1 MKIEF
6 DALIQKFG
14 DMGEKTG
21 WRYFII
27 SSSLAQELKPGN
39 KKAFRVKGFLDTVPV
54 KEFAV
59 MPMGDGDFIFA
70 LKADLR
76 KQLRKEAGATI
87 HVDLELDTDPF
98 IPNSDLMDCLS
109 DAPDAHQYFNSLTP
123 SHQRYFSKWI
133 SDAKTMETKERRILT
148 CLKALEMKWDYGQMI
163 RNSKKILS

>member
-1 MKIEF
+1 MKIQFE
-6 DALIQKFG
+6 ALIQKFG

-27 SSSLAQELKPGN
+27 PSSLALELKPGN
-39 KKAFRVKGFLDTVPV
+39 RKAFRVKGFLDAVPV
-54 KEFAV
+54 KEFAI

-87 HVDLELDTDPF
+87 RVELEQDTDAF
-98 IPNSDLMDCLS
+98 VPNGDLMDCLS
-109 DAPDAHQYFNSLTP
+109 DVPQALEYFSGLTP
-123 SHQRYFSKWI
+123 SHQRYFSNWVTE
-133 SDAKTMETKERRILT
+133 AKTMETKEKRILT
-148 CLKALEMKWDYGQMI
+148 CLRALEMKWEYGQMI